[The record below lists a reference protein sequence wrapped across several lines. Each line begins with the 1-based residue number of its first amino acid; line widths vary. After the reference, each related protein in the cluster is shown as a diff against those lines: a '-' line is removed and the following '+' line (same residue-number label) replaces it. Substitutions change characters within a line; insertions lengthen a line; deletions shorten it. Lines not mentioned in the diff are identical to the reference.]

1 MSRVVAAKD
10 ASALPRRNFLGWVSA
25 SLPITLA
32 ACNDEPI
39 VFVADDRPP
48 GSIDYGELVL
58 QYFGEAGRGDAEAIG
73 NYYAQFSKLSSSE
86 AFEAT
91 AETRAFI
98 DANADIPEALAAL
111 DELVREDFL
120 ELRLTDVG
128 GWTLSSAEV
137 DLCVLAWLA

>member
-1 MSRVVAAKD
+1 MMTKGARAR
-10 ASALPRRNFLGWVSA
+10 LGRRNFLGWVSS

-39 VFVADDRPP
+39 VFTAPDDRPP
-48 GSIDYGELVL
+48 GSIDYGELML
-58 QYFGEAGRGDAEAIG
+58 QYFGEDGLDDAEAIG

-91 AETRAFI
+91 AATRAFI
-98 DANADIPEALAAL
+98 DESADVAQALTAL
-111 DELVREDFL
+111 DELVLEDFM
-120 ELRLTDVG
+120 ELRLTDVA

-137 DLCVLAWLA
+137 DLCVLAWLG